1 MKAIMRAL
9 PLLAVNWRELLFAV
23 FTGAAGLG
31 AAIALSATAAWLI
44 VRAWHMPPVLTLTVA
59 AVAVRTFGVA
69 RPLLRYVERLASHR
83 VALGGMAQLRS
94 EIYRIVS
101 TGRVESVAQIRRGDL
116 LARTSSDVEE
126 LGNVVVLS
134 FLPAG
139 VAGVVGIGV
148 VAFLAWLSPPIAL
161 TVALCQVAGGLVGP
175 YLTMRGARIAE
186 QARRT
191 AQYELSADALTVLN
205 NATELRVNGQLPRV
219 LERIDSSEKQ
229 LTKAAD
235 RAAFPAALGAGFDT
249 LMMLAA
255 VAGAIIIGVGQFHA
269 GLLNTEEL
277 AVVVLTPLAAF
288 EGIALLGPAAV
299 QVVRSEQAARRIMGL
314 LDDAATPALAARPG
328 ENQARPTDQ
337 TQDGQGQ
344 QNEQHQ
350 HMTGLYARDVSLAW
364 PGHEVIAKHLD
375 LTVHPGDFIAIVGPS
390 GVGKSTLLATL
401 AGYIPP
407 AAGTLNGRRHPDRQ
421 ALAELVAVT
430 AEDAHIF
437 HTTVLENLRVANG
450 TLTAEDA
457 RRLLADVGL
466 AAWLEALPDGLDTML
481 GSDGHTVSG
490 GERRRLLLA
499 RALASP
505 APFLLLDET
514 TEHLDGATADA
525 IVARLAETAARGER
539 GIVLVTHR
547 LSGLE
552 RAQEIIMLDAH
563 GGISDRGTHGELLV
577 RNAHYRWSVEQEKV
591 PHE

>member
-9 PLLAVNWRELLFAV
+9 PLLAVNWRQLAFAV

-31 AAIALSATAAWLI
+31 SAIALSATAAWLI

-148 VAFLAWLSPPIAL
+148 VTFLAWLSPPIAL
-161 TVALCQVAGGLVGP
+161 VVALCQVAGGLIAP

-191 AQYELSADALTVLN
+191 AQYELSADALAVLN
-205 NATELRVNGQLPRV
+205 NATELRVNGQLPRA
-219 LERIDSSEKQ
+219 LERISSSEKQ

-235 RAAFPAALGAGFDT
+235 RAALPAALGAGFDT

-299 QVVRSEQAARRIMGL
+299 QLVRSEQAAQRIMGL
-314 LDDAATPALAARPG
+314 LDDAAKPAPRPRSE
-328 ENQARPTDQ
+328 ENQAQ
-337 TQDGQGQ
+337 LMAGLHAQDI
-344 QNEQHQ
+344 
-350 HMTGLYARDVSLAW
+350 SLAW
-364 PGHEVIAKHLD
+364 PGHEVVAEHLD
-375 LTVHPGDFIAIVGPS
+375 LDVRPGEFIAIVGPS

-407 AAGTLNGRRHPDRQ
+407 AAGTLNGQRYPDRA

-437 HTTVLENLRVANG
+437 HTTVLENMRVANG
-450 TLTAEDA
+450 ALTAEAA

-466 AAWLEALPDGLDTML
+466 AAWLEALPEGLDTML

-514 TEHLDGATADA
+514 TEHLDDATADA
-525 IVARLAETAARGER
+525 IMARLAETAARGER

-552 RAQEIIMLDAH
+552 RADEIIMLDTH
-563 GGISDRGTHGELLV
+563 GTIADRGSHADLCR
-577 RNAHYRWSVEQEKV
+577 RNAHYRWSLEQEKV